1 MSLQLRLISSFLGLI
16 LLLGLLGWLGLRS
29 LTDSLQLAVGESA
42 SAVGRSL
49 VTVLHAARSDL
60 VRDSGD
66 APPRIDI
73 ETLIE
78 RRLKNPDAAGPQRE
92 VRMQINGQVL
102 TPEQIEALLPPGA
115 ERFDP
120 DAVRFEVRRAEGVA
134 ALRVQGLGPE
144 LQIPLPESPVQRSIE
159 QFTVRLLWGLAGL
172 LLLGLLGSVL
182 IARRLTRPLEDLAT
196 SAQALGRGELGLQMS
211 PRGPPELRASIEAF
225 NRMSADLSA
234 LRAEAERRR
243 EDRALAELGEIG
255 RGLAHSLRNPLHALG
270 LSLEA
275 LAARGDGVDTDMVAT
290 GREQLAR
297 IDQALRGFLAL
308 SAAAGAQAE
317 TVSISA
323 VVDDVLL
330 EASQRA
336 AGQVR
341 FERALAPLSL
351 LAVPAEL
358 RILLH
363 TLVLNALEASP
374 LGGCVRVHTRA
385 EADGAVMIE
394 VDDAGEGLS
403 AEIRARLFEPHVSS
417 KPTGAGMGLYL
428 SERLARQ
435 RYGGGI
441 EFEAL
446 QPQGTRARLRLRPR
460 RSQENTHVA

>member
-1 MSLQLRLISSFLGLI
+1 
-16 LLLGLLGWLGLRS
+16 
-29 LTDSLQLAVGESA
+29 
-42 SAVGRSL
+42 
-49 VTVLHAARSDL
+49 
-60 VRDSGD
+60 
-66 APPRIDI
+66 
-73 ETLIE
+73 
-78 RRLKNPDAAGPQRE
+78 
-92 VRMQINGQVL
+92 
-102 TPEQIEALLPPGA
+102 
-115 ERFDP
+115 
-120 DAVRFEVRRAEGVA
+120 
-134 ALRVQGLGPE
+134 
-144 LQIPLPESPVQRSIE
+144 
-159 QFTVRLLWGLAGL
+159 
-172 LLLGLLGSVL
+172 
-182 IARRLTRPLEDLAT
+182 
-196 SAQALGRGELGLQMS
+196 LGRGELGLQMS
-211 PRGPPELRASIEAF
+211 PRGPPELRASIDAF

-275 LAARGDGVDTDMVAT
+275 LAARGDGVDTSLVAT

-374 LGGCVRVHTRA
+374 AGGCVRVHTRA
-385 EADGAVMIE
+385 EADGAVLIE
-394 VDDAGEGLS
+394 VDDGGAGLS

-435 RYGGGI
+435 RYGGDI
-441 EFEAL
+441 ELEAL